1 MEKNEVSLI
10 GEVTQEGEL
19 IFVNSESYVDNSLY
33 NLRGK
38 EVWIKVSEITEKRSL
53 QQNKLYWGSII
64 PQIVEFHKET
74 QGEKISPQKIHIF
87 LLQTIADFE
96 LKSEIIFGKE
106 FFSFEKNGTSKMS
119 TKAFTEY
126 VEKVIAHFS
135 KLGLIFNFKT

>member
-74 QGEKISPQKIHIF
+74 QGEQINP
-87 LLQTIADFE
+87 QTIHAFLIQNIAGFE
-96 LKSEIIFGKE
+96 LKTQIIFGKE
-106 FFSFEKNGTSKMS
+106 FFSFEKNRSSKM
-119 TKAFTEY
+119 TTVEFTEY
-126 VEKVIAHFS
+126 IEKIIDHFS

>member
-38 EVWIKVSEITEKRSL
+38 EVWIKVLEIIEKRSL

-74 QGEKISPQKIHIF
+74 QGEQINP
-87 LLQTIADFE
+87 QTIHAFLIQNIAGFE
-96 LKSEIIFGKE
+96 LKTQIIFGKE
-106 FFSFEKNGTSKMS
+106 FFSFEKNRSSKM
-119 TKAFTEY
+119 TTVEFTDY
-126 VEKVIAHFS
+126 IEKIIDHFS
-135 KLGLIFNFKT
+135 KLGLIFNFKK

>member
-1 MEKNEVSLI
+1 MEKNEISLI
-10 GEVTQEGEL
+10 GEVTQECEL

-74 QGEKISPQKIHIF
+74 QGEKISPQKIHAF
-87 LLQTIADFE
+87 LLQNIAEFE

-106 FFSFEKNGTSKMS
+106 YFSFEKNRSSEMKTHEFS
-119 TKAFTEY
+119 EY
-126 VEKVIAHFS
+126 IEKIIDHFS
-135 KLGLIFNFKT
+135 KLGLIFNFKK

>member
-10 GEVTQEGEL
+10 GEVTQECEL
-19 IFVNSESYVDNSLY
+19 IFINSESYVDNSLY
-33 NLRGK
+33 DLRGK

-74 QGEKISPQKIHIF
+74 QGEQINPQTVHTF
-87 LLQTIADFE
+87 LLQNIAGFE

-106 FFSFEKNGTSKMS
+106 VFTFEKNSSSKM
-119 TKAFTEY
+119 TTVEFTEY
-126 VEKVIAHFS
+126 IERIIAHFGE
-135 KLGLIFNFKT
+135 LGLTFKFRQ

>member
-10 GEVTQEGEL
+10 GEVTQECEL

-33 NLRGK
+33 DLRGK
-38 EVWIKVSEITEKRSL
+38 EVWIRVSEITEKRSL

-74 QGEKISPQKIHIF
+74 QGEQINP
-87 LLQTIADFE
+87 QTIHAFLIQNIAGFE
-96 LKSEIIFGKE
+96 LKTQIIFGKE
-106 FFSFEKNGTSKMS
+106 FFSFEKNRSSKMS

-126 VEKVIAHFS
+126 IEKVIAHFS